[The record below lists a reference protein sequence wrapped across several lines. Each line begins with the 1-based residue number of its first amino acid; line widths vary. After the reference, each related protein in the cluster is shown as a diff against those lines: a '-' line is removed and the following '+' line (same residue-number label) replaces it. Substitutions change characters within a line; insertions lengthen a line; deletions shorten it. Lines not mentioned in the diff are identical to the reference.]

1 MWEPCEWNNRG
12 GGSWCVGHTLQ
23 DDSILAD
30 LGPRIPPPERM
41 KEMADRLE
49 DVVEGPHNFR
59 TYHILK
65 IAKELRDAAG

>member
-1 MWEPCEWNNRG
+1 
-12 GGSWCVGHTLQ
+12 
-23 DDSILAD
+23 
-30 LGPRIPPPERM
+30 M